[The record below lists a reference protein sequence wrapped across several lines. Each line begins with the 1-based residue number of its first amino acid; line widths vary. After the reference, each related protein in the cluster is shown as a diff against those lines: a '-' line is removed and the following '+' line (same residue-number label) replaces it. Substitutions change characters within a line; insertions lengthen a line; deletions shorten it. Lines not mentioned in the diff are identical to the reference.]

1 MLCPGAFEG
10 ETIIL
15 ALAVDRSGKKA
26 WMYVLFPR
34 GESMKS
40 GGIHASWGDVVE
52 VEGDGLASNWNQR
65 NGGNDADFGEKMTA
79 HQ

>member
-1 MLCPGAFEG
+1 
-10 ETIIL
+10 
-15 ALAVDRSGKKA
+15 
-26 WMYVLFPR
+26 MYGLFPR

-79 HQ
+79 HQSGR